1 MTGHCQKQNVKT
13 SFLFNPLV
21 NYLNRQINMRNAV
34 DRTERVLCIRIPNI
48 QECLNYESIWMH

>member
-1 MTGHCQKQNVKT
+1 MMGPCQKQNVKT

-34 DRTERVLCIRIPNI
+34 GRKEFYVLEFQIYRNV
-48 QECLNYESIWMH
+48 